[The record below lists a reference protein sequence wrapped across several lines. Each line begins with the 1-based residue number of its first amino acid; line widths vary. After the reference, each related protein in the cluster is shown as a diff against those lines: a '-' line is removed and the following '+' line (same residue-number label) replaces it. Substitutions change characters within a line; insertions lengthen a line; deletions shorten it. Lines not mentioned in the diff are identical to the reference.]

1 MINYIKKTY
10 KGNKASFFKVIENN
24 LLNNNKMFIVTANPE
39 TFMKADAIS
48 EFDKALINPK
58 TTIVPD
64 GIGVVKA
71 ANYIGISEI
80 KERITGVDISY
91 KLLELA
97 NKHKK
102 TVYLFG
108 ASKKVIEL
116 TVKSINK
123 EYPDVKILGYSD
135 GYIENKDDVFDEIK
149 NLSPDIVLVAL
160 GVPKQELLIYK
171 HYDGFLKGIFV
182 GVGGTFDVISGTTK
196 RAPEIVQKL
205 NIEWLYR
212 IAGDKE
218 RIKRFYNSNIKFVF
232 KLRKLAKEEK

>member
-10 KGNKASFFKVIENN
+10 RGNGASFFKVIEENLVNN
-24 LLNNNKMFIVTANPE
+24 KKMFIVTANPE

-48 EFDKALINPK
+48 EFDKALMNPE

-71 ANYIGISEI
+71 ANYIGINEI

-97 NKHKK
+97 NKYKK
-102 TVYLFG
+102 TIYLFG
-108 ASKKVIEL
+108 ASKDIIEL
-116 TVKSINK
+116 TVKNINK
-123 EYPDVKILGYSD
+123 EYPNIQILGYSD
-135 GYIENKDDVFDEIK
+135 GYIENKDGIFDKIK
-149 NLSPDIVLVAL
+149 EMRPDIVLVAL
-160 GVPKQELLIYK
+160 GVPKQELLIAK
-171 HYDGFLKGIFV
+171 HYNDFSKGIFV
-182 GVGGTFDVISGTTK
+182 GVGGTFDVISGTAK